1 LESGS
6 RMFETLLR
14 LAVGRGT
21 ANTSELAHELD
32 VTPALVR
39 EMLEEMT
46 QRDYLEAVVLN
57 CSMPCKRCPLHAVCA
72 YHNQPRIWSLT
83 RKGDMYLALRR

>member
-1 LESGS
+1 ML
-6 RMFETLLR
+6 ETLLR
-14 LAVGRGT
+14 LAAGKGT

-46 QRDYLEAVVLN
+46 QRGYLEAVVSN
-57 CSMPCKRCPLHAVCA
+57 CSTPCERCPLHAACA

-83 RKGDMYLALRR
+83 RKGDVYLALRR